1 MPTFQGRRA
10 LAACLLALFAWLL
23 AAPLAAASPADPPS
37 SPPDLGSIVAGVK
50 ASDPAFEPA
59 TSTTTPPAD
68 PTTSTTRPATTT
80 TRPATTTTRPAAA
93 TSTTA
98 PASVRV
104 ASAPAGGVTAGAP
117 ATAGTNTAGTNTA
130 GAPAGGTDTKASVSF
145 NLDGVGAGKPS
156 QSLMI
161 IVLITLLSVA
171 PALLIML
178 TSFTRIVI
186 VLSLTR
192 NALGLHTIPPNQ
204 VIVGLAMFLSFF
216 VMSPTFSD
224 INKDAVQPLL
234 HGQKTQAQAYDS
246 AVTPLRTFMLKQT
259 RKGELAMF
267 SSAANGG
274 KRPAKPEDVGLA
286 ALIPAF
292 ILSELKTA
300 FIIGFVV
307 FIPFLVIDIV
317 VSSSL
322 MSMGMMMLPPV
333 FVSLPFKLLLFVM
346 VDGWGLIVRSLLK
359 SFA

>member
-59 TSTTTPPAD
+59 TSTTTPPGD

-80 TRPATTTTRPAAA
+80 TRPATTPA
-93 TSTTA
+93 
-98 PASVRV
+98 PVRV

-117 ATAGTNTAGTNTA
+117 ATAGTNTAG
-130 GAPAGGTDTKASVSF
+130 APTGGTDTKASVSF